1 VTSVPA
7 RAGRDERSLCG
18 AAKRQGTG
26 TCTQPAG
33 WGTDH
38 LGFGRCKLHGGR
50 TSSHTKSAARLVL
63 ADTVANLAEDLRPAV
78 EGVHPLDVQLGAV
91 EGAHLMR
98 LVYERLVHQLAPQPD
113 ADNADGQHGD
123 AQELREALYGRDHLG
138 DLRTH
143 PLVEGLERWTR
154 TAGDLSSKALAAGV
168 DERRVRL
175 AESHGRLVADV
186 VVGVVGDIET
196 AARELVAEGAL
207 RPEGY
212 RRLVEETIRTSV
224 ERHLKAASVV
234 VRGAIGT
241 TEAAPS

>member
-1 VTSVPA
+1 MAST
-7 RAGRDERSLCG
+7 GRDERALCG
-18 AAKRQGTG
+18 AAKRQGSG

-38 LGFGRCKLHGGR
+38 VGVGRCKLHGGR
-50 TSSHTKSAARLVL
+50 TSSHSKSAARLVL
-63 ADTVANLAEDLRPAV
+63 ANTVAELAEDLRPSV

-98 LVYERLVHQLAPQPD
+98 LVYERLVAQLAPQPGD
-113 ADNADGQHGD
+113 LAAGD
-123 AQELREALYGRDHLG
+123 APEHGVEVREALYGRDHLG

-143 PLVEGLERWTR
+143 PLVDALERWTR
-154 TAGDLSSKALAAGV
+154 TAGDLSSKALAAGI

-175 AESHGRLVADV
+175 AESQGRLVADV
-186 VVGVVGDIET
+186 VVGVVGDIEA

-234 VRGAIGT
+234 VRGALGGA
-241 TEAAPS
+241 EASS

>member
-1 VTSVPA
+1 MTAAVASEGREA
-7 RAGRDERSLCG
+7 RPLCG
-18 AAKRQGTG
+18 ARKRQGSG
-26 TCTQPAG
+26 TCTQVAG

-38 LGFGRCKLHGGR
+38 VGIGPCKLHGGKTGAHNR
-50 TSSHTKSAARLVL
+50 RAARLVL
-63 ADTVANLAEDLRPAV
+63 AETVAALTEDLRPAV

-98 LVYERLVHQLAPQPD
+98 LVYERLVAQLAPQPD
-113 ADNADGQHGD
+113 TDDGDGD
-123 AQELREALYGRDHLG
+123 VREALYGRDHQG
-138 DLRTH
+138 DLKSH

-234 VRGAIGT
+234 VRGALGSA
-241 TEAAPS
+241 EATPS